1 MKKLMSLF
9 AAILFAGAVFACN
22 VPNGYTER
30 QTVRVYTNGGSSS
43 STWTVYQATNTKACD
58 AYGICFRGFWYY
70 VSKSN
75 KEGYGYMFWMNG
87 YPYYFNM

>member
-1 MKKLMSLF
+1 MSLF

-30 QTVRVYTNGGSSS
+30 QIVRVYDNTGRSN
-43 STWTVYQATNTKACD
+43 STWTVYQATNARD
-58 AYGICFRGFWYY
+58 AYGICYAEGWYY

-75 KEGYGYMFWMNG
+75 KEGYGYMFWSKNG

>member
-30 QTVRVYTNGGSSS
+30 QTVRVYTNWGSSS
-43 STWTVYQATNTKACD
+43 SSCTVYQATNACD
-58 AYGICFRGFWYY
+58 AYGICFAGCWYY

-75 KEGYGYMFWMNG
+75 KEGYGYMFWCNG
-87 YPYYFNM
+87 DPYYFNM